1 MVHTLRNSILIAA
14 LAAAIAGCTTTPT
27 APPVVELP
35 AATVT
40 DVHLERWWT
49 RFNEPALT
57 SLIDEALR

>member
-1 MVHTLRNSILIAA
+1 MAHTLRNAILIAA
-14 LAAAIAGCTTTPT
+14 VAAAIVGCTTTPT

-49 RFNEPALT
+49 RFN
-57 SLIDEALR
+57 DRR